1 MVTVPFPFPLEGVTL
16 VSQAGLGLGNV
27 IVQLPVQFTL
37 KVAFPAVEGMVTASG
52 SRVIA
57 AAEGAEM
64 VTLTDLLFPF
74 TVRVPPAAVA
84 DAFTVTVPLLLPLAG
99 VAVYPLGA
107 VTVQATLELM
117 LICAE
122 APPAKVRVVGLTLR
136 FSVVGA
142 GPGLSPPLPPP
153 PQDTAIREIM
163 PTVAI
168 KAASLVLLSV
178 VLIVISF
185 CMLQSQLYKYKYSNN
200 NA

>member
-64 VTLTDLLFPF
+64 VTLTDLLFPLI
-74 TVRVPPAAVA
+74 VRVPPAAVA
-84 DAFTVTVPLLLPLAG
+84 DAVTVMVPLLLPLVG
-99 VAVYPLGA
+99 LAVYPLGA
-107 VTVQATLELM
+107 LTVHATFELT
-117 LICAE
+117 LIVPD
-122 APPAKVRVVGLTLR
+122 APPARVRVVGLALR
-136 FSVVGA
+136 VSVVGV
-142 GPGLSPPLPPP
+142 GPGFSPFPPP
-153 PQDTAIREIM
+153 PPHETVIREI
-163 PTVAI
+163 I
-168 KAASLVLLSV
+168 LSAAKRAVSLGLLSV

-185 CMLQSQLYKYKYSNN
+185 CMLQSS
-200 NA
+200 